1 MVGLNGFFF
10 FPFRREEGKSS
21 VVLGGSCGSGECSSD
36 ERGVHMFQGSRG
48 RTMKWVTL
56 LKDFKEKVGLTQSPP
71 SAAPSAAS
79 PSSSS
84 SRDNNV
90 FSASQSSASSPSR
103 SDISIFV

>member
-1 MVGLNGFFF
+1 
-10 FPFRREEGKSS
+10 
-21 VVLGGSCGSGECSSD
+21 
-36 ERGVHMFQGSRG
+36 MFQGSRG